1 MLLSKYCILTWNIL
15 IEKPV
20 LTVAKHLFKKKK
32 NHIFTFSGR
41 VIILLFFNE
50 LNARNDGNRKR
61 NQQI

>member
-32 NHIFTFSGR
+32 ITYLPF
-41 VIILLFFNE
+41 LE
-50 LNARNDGNRKR
+50 E
-61 NQQI
+61 